1 MQCRYDFPADYL
13 YGICPDGKDDKVEKV
28 EVGANQYNITPKS
41 DDKTLVKMTYYTGF
55 IKDENLLNLLNKHK
69 VEIDGYIPNNTSTW
83 VFNILSIVLPL
94 IIIWIIF
101 GAVMKKPAA
110 E

>member
-1 MQCRYDFPADYL
+1 MQTR
-13 YGICPDGKDDKVEKV
+13 
-28 EVGANQYNITPKS
+28 YNITPKS

-55 IKDENLLNLLNKHK
+55 IKDENLLDLLNKHK

-94 IIIWIIF
+94 IVILIIF
-101 GAVMKKPAA
+101 GADHEEGRRRMMGVGKSKPSICRKDNRCNL
-110 E
+110 